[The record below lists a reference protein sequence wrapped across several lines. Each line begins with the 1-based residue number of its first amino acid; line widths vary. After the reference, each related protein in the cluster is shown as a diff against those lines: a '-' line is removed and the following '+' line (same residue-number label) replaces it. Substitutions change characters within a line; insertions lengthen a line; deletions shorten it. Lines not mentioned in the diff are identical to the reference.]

1 MGPGVA
7 PPLWPLHRLG
17 VLRKEFISC
26 AAPSPSVQD
35 EPAAPK
41 PKASS
46 RAAVA
51 GLVAG
56 AVAGGV
62 GAGGFVVVAP
72 PDQRGILPLTYGGFV
87 AGGLLFGLL
96 YDPLLKPIFK
106 GKNEVARA
114 LTILLLGWA
123 LFLAAPIAINM
134 TPPEGIPV
142 ASDVLKL
149 LLTTRP
155 ASLGVT
161 FAVFAL
167 AGLLFGLIYERKGAP
182 AQ

>member
-1 MGPGVA
+1 MP
-7 PPLWPLHRLG
+7 
-17 VLRKEFISC
+17 
-26 AAPSPSVQD
+26 D

-41 PKASS
+41 PKTSS

-56 AVAGGV
+56 AVAGG
-62 GAGGFVVVAP
+62 AGGFMAVAP
-72 PDQRGILPLTYGGFV
+72 PDQRGVLPIAYGGFV

-106 GKNEVARA
+106 GRNEVARA

-134 TPPEGIPV
+134 TPPESIPL

-161 FAVFAL
+161 FVVFAL
-167 AGLLFGLIYERKGAP
+167 AGLLFGLLYERKAK
-182 AQ
+182 